1 MVEVMVTRV
10 TGPVTGKITMVEVIH
25 RIENIADGIG
35 LKGWRNQAEYFN
47 YFAS

>member
-10 TGPVTGKITMVEVIH
+10 TGPVTGEITMIEVVY
-25 RIENIADGIG
+25 RIENIADRIG
-35 LKGWRNQAEYFN
+35 LKAWRNQAEYFN